1 LREYLNFNYKYIGSS
16 SIQTLLNIA
25 KVIGS
30 YKFLKIEFDLKQ
42 LYFGK
47 NLYYSVDFVN
57 ILTNYFLN
65 EVLTDTETI
74 KLKTTD
80 GGGTEKTSK
89 LDTTVFKLITKKK
102 CVKNINI

>member
-1 LREYLNFNYKYIGSS
+1 LKEYLNFNYKYIGSS

-30 YKFLKIEFDLKQ
+30 YKFLQVEFTLKQ
-42 LYFGK
+42 LYIGS
-47 NLYYSVDFVN
+47 NMYYSVDFVN

-65 EVLTDTETI
+65 QVLTDTDMI
-74 KLKTTD
+74 KLKTPD
-80 GGGTEKTSK
+80 GKLNNNK

-102 CVKNINI
+102 TQT